1 MQDLQLPQIVSDI
14 LAGDPAKYELIMRK
28 YQRAIR
34 EAVLFALVTDKRI
47 YMIIIKEVHL
57 DLGNHFEPWIREER

>member
-34 EAVLFALVTDKRI
+34 EAVLLIV
-47 YMIIIKEVHL
+47 
-57 DLGNHFEPWIREER
+57 